1 MTKVYKCKHNIN
13 RGLLKAGEDHGEGM
27 TKDQEKII
35 RDIVT
40 ANKEIINRLHLQN
53 QALAA
58 QLPEERPGKPVR
70 GFIDLP
76 DGKRL
81 WYDHKAQTRWEK
93 EQKAKKLT
101 LMNREAQNG

>member
-1 MTKVYKCKHNIN
+1 
-13 RGLLKAGEDHGEGM
+13 M

-35 RDIVT
+35 RDIVI

-53 QALAA
+53 QALVA
-58 QLPEERPGKPVR
+58 QLPEERPGRPAR

-81 WYDHKAQTRWEK
+81 WYDQKAQARWEK
-93 EQKAKKLT
+93 EQRGKKLT
-101 LMNREAQNG
+101 LMNREAANG